1 MTTKLSTKGQIVLP
15 KQARA
20 RLQLRPGAKLLC
32 RIEGIS
38 IILTPE
44 QPVREKPKLVRDR
57 KTGLMVT
64 QSPKHVQVT
73 SEDVYKALMDFP

>member
-20 RLQLRPGAKLLC
+20 RLQLRPGAKLVC
-32 RIEGIS
+32 KVQGDS

-44 QPVREKPKLVRDR
+44 HPTSDRPKLTRDT
-57 KTGLMVT
+57 KTGLMIT
-64 QSPKHVQVT
+64 RSPAHVKV
-73 SEDVYKALMDFP
+73 SSHDVRAALLEFP